1 MTPQYTYDASGRPIG
16 VFLPIE
22 DWDKLKNRYSDLDND
37 ETPQWQK
44 EILDKRMEILAQNP
58 EDVTP
63 LDEFLKEMD
72 EAV

>member
-1 MTPQYTYDASGRPIG
+1 MTPQYTYDTSGRPIG

-22 DWDKLKNRYSDLDND
+22 DWNNLKNRYLDLDND
-37 ETPQWQK
+37 EMPQWHK

-58 EDVTP
+58 EEVTP

-72 EAV
+72 GAV